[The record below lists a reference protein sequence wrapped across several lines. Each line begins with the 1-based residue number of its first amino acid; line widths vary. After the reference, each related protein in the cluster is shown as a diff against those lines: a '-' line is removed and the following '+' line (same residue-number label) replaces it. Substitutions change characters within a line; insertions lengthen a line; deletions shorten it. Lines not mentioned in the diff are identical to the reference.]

1 MKVGVNLLNF
11 GPGVTPESLSRWATT
26 AEELGYHS
34 IMISDHIAVTPGVA
48 QNYPEPFYDP
58 FATLSWLAG
67 QTKRIKLGT
76 TVIVLPYRSPMQV
89 ARVGANLDQLSRGRF
104 IFGVGVGA
112 IQSEFDTLG
121 IPFNRRGA
129 MTNDYLA
136 AIKTLWTSD
145 MAAYEGTFVSF
156 ADIAGMKTAQSPHP
170 PIWIGG
176 RSDAAIKRAIRFG
189 DAWHPNRFTLEW
201 LKTEGLAKIEE
212 LAKAEGL
219 PVPALCPRIRMNIQ
233 DKSYIADDRLP
244 GQGTIEQ
251 MRADLAE
258 LKALGAEHV
267 LLDWYSGDLEA
278 TKDHDAGLRI
288 LSTLAEDVIDLPG
301 ETLR

>member
-1 MKVGVNLLNF
+1 MQVGVNLLNF
-11 GPGVTPESLSRWATT
+11 GPGVTPASLSRWAVT

-34 IMISDHIAVTPGVA
+34 IMISDHIAITPGVA

-58 FATLSWLAG
+58 FTTLSWLAG

-76 TVIVLPYRSPMQV
+76 TVIVLPYRSPIQV
-89 ARVGANLDQLSRGRF
+89 ARLGANLDQLSGGRF

-112 IQSEFDTLG
+112 IQNEFDTLG
-121 IPFNRRGA
+121 IPFNKRGA

-145 MAAYEGTFVSF
+145 MAAYKGTFISF
-156 ADIAGMKTAQSPHP
+156 ADVAGMKPAQSPHP

-176 RSDAAIKRAIRFG
+176 RSDAAIRRAIKFG
-189 DAWHPNRFTLEW
+189 DAWHPNRFTLDW
-201 LKTEGLAKIEE
+201 LNFEGRPKVEE

-233 DKSYIADDRLP
+233 DSPYTGDGRLP

-251 MRADLAE
+251 MHTDLKE
-258 LKALGAEHV
+258 LEAMGAEHV

-278 TKDHDAGLRI
+278 TKDHESGLGI
-288 LSTLAEDVIDLPG
+288 LKTLAEEVIDLPG

>member
-1 MKVGVNLLNF
+1 MQVGVNILNF
-11 GPGVTPESLSRWATT
+11 GPGVTPSSLLRWATT

-34 IMISDHIAVTPGVA
+34 IMLSDHIAVTSAVA
-48 QNYPEPFYDP
+48 QSYPEPFYDP

-76 TVIVLPYRSPMQV
+76 TVIVLPYRSPLLT
-89 ARVGANLDQLSRGRF
+89 ARLGANLDRLSDGRF

-112 IQSEFDTLG
+112 SQSEFDALG
-121 IPFNRRGA
+121 IPFTKRGA

-136 AIKTLWTSD
+136 AIKTLWTGD
-145 MAAYEGTFVSF
+145 VAAYEGTFVSF
-156 ADIAGMKTAQSPHP
+156 ADVAGMKPVQSPHP

-176 RSDAAIKRAIRFG
+176 RSDAAIRRAIRLG
-189 DAWHPNRFTLEW
+189 DAWHPNRFTLDW
-201 LKTEGLAKIEE
+201 LKVEGLPKVEE
-212 LAKAEGL
+212 MAKAEGL

-233 DKSYIADDRLP
+233 DTPYMSDDRLP

-251 MRADLAE
+251 MRDDLAE
-258 LKALGAEHV
+258 LEAMGAEHV

-278 TKDHDAGLRI
+278 TKDHESGLRI
-288 LSTLAEDVIDLPG
+288 LSTLATDVLDLPG

>member
-1 MKVGVNLLNF
+1 MQVGVNLLNF
-11 GPGVTPESLSRWATT
+11 GPGVTPASLSRWAET

-34 IMISDHIAVTPGVA
+34 IMISDHITITPGVA

-58 FATLSWLAG
+58 FTTLSWLAG

-89 ARVGANLDQLSRGRF
+89 ARLGANLDQLSGGRF

-121 IPFNRRGA
+121 IPFNKRGA

-156 ADIAGMKTAQSPHP
+156 ADVAGMKPAQSPHP

-176 RSDAAIKRAIRFG
+176 RSDAAIRRAIKFG

-201 LKTEGLAKIEE
+201 LKSEGIPKVEE

-233 DKSYIADDRLP
+233 ETTYTGDARLP

-251 MRADLAE
+251 MRNDLKE
-258 LKALGAEHV
+258 LEAMGAEHV

-278 TKDHDAGLRI
+278 TKDHKSGLGI
-288 LSTLAEDVIDLPG
+288 LKTLADEVIDLPG
-301 ETLR
+301 EILR

>member
-1 MKVGVNLLNF
+1 MQVGVNLLNF
-11 GPGVTPESLSRWATT
+11 GPGVTPESLSRWAIT

-34 IMISDHIAVTPGVA
+34 IMISDHIAITPGVA

-58 FATLSWLAG
+58 FSTLSWLAG

-89 ARVGANLDQLSRGRF
+89 ARLGANLDQLSGGRF

-121 IPFNRRGA
+121 IPFNKRGA
-129 MTNDYLA
+129 MTNDYLT

-145 MAAYEGTFVSF
+145 MAAYEGSFVSF
-156 ADIAGMKTAQSPHP
+156 ADVAGMNPVQSPHP

-176 RSDAAIKRAIRFG
+176 RSDAAIRRAIKFG
-189 DAWHPNRFTLEW
+189 DAWHPNRFTLDW
-201 LKTEGLAKIEE
+201 LKIEGILKVEE
-212 LAKAEGL
+212 LAKTEGF

-233 DKSYIADDRLP
+233 DTSFTGDDRLP

-251 MRADLAE
+251 MRDDLKE
-258 LKALGAEHV
+258 LEALGAEHV

-278 TKDHDAGLRI
+278 TKDHESGLRI
-288 LSTLAEDVIDLPG
+288 LSTLAEDVIDLARQ
-301 ETLR
+301 TLR

>member
-76 TVIVLPYRSPMQV
+76 TVIVLPYRGPMQV
-89 ARVGANLDQLSRGRF
+89 ARLGANLDQLSGGRF

-121 IPFNRRGA
+121 IPFNKRGA

-156 ADIAGMKTAQSPHP
+156 ADVAGMKPAQSPHP

-176 RSDAAIKRAIRFG
+176 RSDAAIRRAIRFG
-189 DAWHPNRFTLEW
+189 DAWHPNRFTLKW

-212 LAKAEGL
+212 LAKAEDL

-233 DKSYIADDRLP
+233 GTPYTGDDRLP

-251 MRADLAE
+251 MRSDP
-258 LKALGAEHV
+258 
-267 LLDWYSGDLEA
+267 SSLEQIA
-278 TKDHDAGLRI
+278 PVT
-288 LSTLAEDVIDLPG
+288 VPPG
-301 ETLR
+301 EPIG